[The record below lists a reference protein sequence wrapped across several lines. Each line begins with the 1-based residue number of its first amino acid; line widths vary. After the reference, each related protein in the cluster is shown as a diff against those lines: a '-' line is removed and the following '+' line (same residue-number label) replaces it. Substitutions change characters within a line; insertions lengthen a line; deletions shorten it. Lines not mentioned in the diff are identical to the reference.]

1 MAINQPYVILE
12 QREIGS
18 KYGGT
23 VIRITMVGI
32 KDRNQYTTYVD
43 HRNRN
48 HAFWDHITRNPH
60 HGFVIR
66 GLKLKKNKDFLVSAD
81 SRPIIEWQHDNPEVI
96 FGQLKEIWDE
106 EDRKAS
112 AGTFRDLF
120 N

>member
-1 MAINQPYVILE
+1 
-12 QREIGS
+12 
-18 KYGGT
+18 
-23 VIRITMVGI
+23 
-32 KDRNQYTTYVD
+32 
-43 HRNRN
+43 
-48 HAFWDHITRNPH
+48 
-60 HGFVIR
+60 VIR